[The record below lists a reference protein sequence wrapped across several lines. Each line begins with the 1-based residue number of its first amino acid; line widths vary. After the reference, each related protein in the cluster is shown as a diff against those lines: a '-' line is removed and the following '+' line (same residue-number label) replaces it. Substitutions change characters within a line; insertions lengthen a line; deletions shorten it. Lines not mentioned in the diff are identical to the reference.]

1 MSSIE
6 RLRVMIDDMR
16 KSIEEIKVEFA
27 EDRGKMET
35 LEKLFPNDGQ
45 VQVLARL
52 TKGMANGFQARIED
66 DLTIMTTLYKISEE
80 IDKRQSQTDSIIHTI
95 LGIEGEV
102 TDGEVLE
109 RAGDLGDMFNDI
121 RERIGLGDIQ
131 R

>member
-6 RLRVMIDDMR
+6 RLRIMIDDMR

-27 EDRGKMET
+27 EDRGEMET

-66 DLTIMTTLYKISEE
+66 DLTLMTTLYKLS
-80 IDKRQSQTDSIIHTI
+80 
-95 LGIEGEV
+95 
-102 TDGEVLE
+102 
-109 RAGDLGDMFNDI
+109 
-121 RERIGLGDIQ
+121 
-131 R
+131 